1 MELTPNQS
9 PPPPVLPDVI
19 LDRSVRYRTVRWRR
33 DSTGWIMWRYG
44 TGGNVELTDIHTTE
58 RGKGHGRQLFYVMLD
73 ALRADPPYYSV
84 FGFTR
89 VSNEEARAFYAA
101 LGFRLHEVPGV
112 YADGRAVLFE
122 APYADLVREMERC
135 RAA

>member
-1 MELTPNQS
+1 MSTHGHS
-9 PPPPVLPDVI
+9 DDTGYV
-19 LDRSVRYRTVRWRR
+19 TWRR
-33 DSTGWIMWRYG
+33 G
-44 TGGNVELTDIHTTE
+44 TGGNVELFNIKTRD
-58 RGKGHGRQLFYVMLD
+58 RGKGYGRQLVYAMLD
-73 ALRADPPYYSV
+73 ALKADPPYHSV

-122 APYADLVREMERC
+122 APYADLVKEMERY
-135 RAA
+135 RGR

>member
-1 MELTPNQS
+1 MRLTAKDLAQWG
-9 PPPPVLPDVI
+9 
-19 LDRSVRYRTVRWRR
+19 TVESFQRDEGDIVWRP
-33 DSTGWIMWRYG
+33 G
-44 TGGNVELTDIHTTE
+44 TGGNAELLYIHTTE
-58 RGKGHGRQLFYVMLD
+58 HGKGYGRALVYMMLD
-73 ALRADPPYYSV
+73 DLKSDPPYHSV

-122 APYADLVREMERC
+122 APYADLVKEMERY
-135 RAA
+135 RGR

>member
-1 MELTPNQS
+1 MRDVTPADLEYYTT
-9 PPPPVLPDVI
+9 VLRHCDETGVI
-19 LDRSVRYRTVRWRR
+19 V
-33 DSTGWIMWRYG
+33 WRYG
-44 TGGNVELTDIHTTE
+44 TGRNVELLEIHTNE
-58 RGKGHGRQLFYVMLD
+58 RGKGYGRQLVYRMLD
-73 ALRADPPYYSV
+73 RLKFDPPYHSV

-122 APYADLVREMERC
+122 APYADLVKEMERY
-135 RAA
+135 RGR

>member
-1 MELTPNQS
+1 VRVDDAKFE
-9 PPPPVLPDVI
+9 
-19 LDRSVRYRTVRWRR
+19 RYRTARWHRCEL
-33 DSTGWIMWRYG
+33 GEIVWRYG
-44 TGGNVELTDIHTTE
+44 TGANVELLEIHAVP
-58 RGKGHGRQLFYVMLD
+58 RGKGYGRALVYTMLVT
-73 ALRADPPYYSV
+73 LRDDPPYHSV

-122 APYADLVREMERC
+122 APYADLVREMERY
-135 RAA
+135 RGR